1 MFLINNKG
9 EVKKRT
15 SRKES
20 AERRQ
25 AVYNTILAN
34 QDKLFTAKQLATAAG
49 YDMTKGV
56 DSKEYK
62 SGFAFI
68 DNMQRGGYIG
78 HDIPTRTTGNS
89 WYVSGKEKV
98 TNENLLRET
107 ESTEDKIGVRKKPGR
122 INIKREIHIEDKGE
136 AQKVE
141 VKFKKK
147 SVENTTKKFDIVL
160 GIALS
165 GAEDPNNAAVEFEGK
180 TLDEIVDA
188 IRALGTIL

>member
-9 EVKKRT
+9 EVKKHT

-56 DSKEYK
+56 NSKEYK

-78 HDIPTRTTGNS
+78 HDIPTQTTGNS

-165 GAEDPNNAAVEFEGK
+165 GAEGSNNAAVELEGK